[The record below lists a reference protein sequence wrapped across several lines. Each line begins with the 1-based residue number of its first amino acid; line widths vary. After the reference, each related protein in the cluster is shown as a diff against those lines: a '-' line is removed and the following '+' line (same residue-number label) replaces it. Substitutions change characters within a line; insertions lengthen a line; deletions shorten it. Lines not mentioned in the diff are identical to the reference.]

1 MSLMPDTKTKWTA
14 FMVNNSQNLTPLMNK
29 FLYFF
34 LIFPIFSFAQNIR
47 FEGVIQD
54 NNKAPLEM
62 ANIMAMNQTTK
73 TMDAYAITNDK
84 GKFVLNLKPNA
95 SYTIKLSYLGMQ
107 NKEIVLTTQD
117 QNITQT
123 ITMESGGIE
132 LDDVEIVREMPVSIK
147 GDTIVYNADSF
158 KTGTERK
165 LEDVLKK
172 LPGVEVNADGE
183 VEVEGKKVTKLMV
196 EGKDFFDGDTKLG
209 VKNIPADAIDKVQVL
224 RNYNENS
231 ILKGVENNQDNVA
244 MNIKLKAG
252 KKNFWFG
259 DLTAAGGFR
268 PESKFDR
275 YNLNPKLFYYS
286 PKYSINVIANV
297 NNIGEL
303 PLTIQ
308 DYFKFTGGFRN
319 MMAKGGS
326 SFNVSSNDLGISLM
340 RNNRAKEIETDFGA
354 TNFSYNPTKSW
365 SLSGFAI
372 LSASKTDLETQSK
385 TDYLDE
391 NSSEVASTENRQ
403 EVAHQKNN
411 LGLFK
416 LSSSYKPNINF
427 QFDYDILAK
436 FSKQDE
442 DNSLLREAID
452 EDDNATT
459 ENIFTNKKQD
469 PVTVNQNLS
478 FYYTASE
485 KNVFAL
491 EMQHLYQDENPF
503 YNADLAS
510 DPFVTPQGNILGYDD
525 LQNRTNLN
533 QTRFVKTNKLDTK
546 LDYYYML
553 TPKSNIN
560 VTFGN
565 TFSNQNFDSSM
576 YQILDNGNVNEL
588 DNTTNINQVSY
599 RFNDT
604 FLGLHYKVLTGKFT
618 FTPGVS
624 LHTYALNNE
633 QTGTK
638 YTQNFTRILPDFLA
652 IYQIKKAETLTYNF
666 SFTNN
671 FTDINRQAEGFV
683 LNSYSSLSRGNRT
696 LENAIQQSHSLRYFK
711 YNMFNFENISAAAS
725 YNRTMDA
732 VKTRAFFMNVNQIS
746 SPYNSEFADESLT
759 FFGSYGRSFLKYYKA
774 SIMANVNWAKYNN
787 IQIDRNT
794 LQDVLVTN
802 ESFSQNYTL
811 KASTNFKKM
820 PNIELGYSY
829 SVNDYPTD
837 TFFTDKPTVTLD
849 YFFLKSFSFVAEYEF
864 YHYYNSDKSVEN
876 EYDFLSASL
885 IYQKTKDSKWEYKIS
900 ATNLL
905 NTTSLNDDSFS
916 QFSTRTSQ
924 YKVQPRYVM
933 FSLKYNL

>member
-1 MSLMPDTKTKWTA
+1 MKYLTA
-14 FMVNNSQNLTPLMNK
+14 LL
-29 FLYFF
+29 F
-34 LIFPIFSFAQNIR
+34 LISANTFAQTVKL
-47 FEGVIQD
+47 EGTVQD
-54 NNKAPLEM
+54 NAKNPLEM
-62 ANIMAMNQTTK
+62 ANVMAVNQATK
-73 TMDAYAITNDK
+73 AMDAYAITNDK
-84 GKFVLNLKPNA
+84 GKFVLNLKPNTT
-95 SYTIKLSYLGMQ
+95 YTIKLSYLGMQ
-107 NKEIVLTTQD
+107 NKEITITTQT
-117 QNITQT
+117 QNITQN

-132 LDDVEIVREMPVSIK
+132 LDGVEIVREMPVSIK

-158 KTGTERK
+158 KSGTERK

-183 VEVEGKKVTKLMV
+183 VEVEGKKVSKLMV

-244 MNIKLKAG
+244 MNIKLKSG

-259 DLTAAGGFR
+259 DMTASGGFQ
-268 PESKFDR
+268 PEAKFDR
-275 YNLNPKLFYYS
+275 YNINPKLFYYS
-286 PKYSINVIANV
+286 PKYSVNIITNF

-319 MMAKGGS
+319 MMSKGGS
-326 SFNVSSNDLGISLM
+326 SFNVTSNDLGISLL

-365 SLSGFAI
+365 TLSGFAI
-372 LSASKTDLETQSK
+372 LSSSITDLETVS
-385 TDYLDE
+385 TTNFLDPT
-391 NSSEVASTENRQ
+391 STEVASTENRQ
-403 EVAHQKNN
+403 EIAHQKSN

-416 LSSSYKPNINF
+416 LSSTYKPNTNF

-442 DNSLLREAID
+442 DNALLRETID
-452 EDDNATT
+452 ESNTSTT
-459 ENIFTNKKQD
+459 EDILTVKKQD
-469 PVTVNQNLS
+469 PVTINQNLS
-478 FYYTASE
+478 FYYTAAE
-485 KNVFAL
+485 KHVFAF
-491 EMQHLYQDENPF
+491 ETQHLYQDENPF
-503 YNADLAS
+503 YNANLAS
-510 DPFVTPQGNILGYDD
+510 DPFTSPSNNILGYDTN
-525 LQNRTNLN
+525 QVRTDLN
-533 QTRFVKTNKLDTK
+533 QERFVKTNKLDSK

-553 TPKSNIN
+553 TPKSNLN
-560 VTFGN
+560 VTLGN
-565 TFSNQNFDSSM
+565 TYSAQNFNSSM
-576 YQILDNGNVNEL
+576 YQILDNGNVNNL
-588 DNTTNINQVSY
+588 DNTTNTNDVSY
-599 RFNDT
+599 RFNDA
-604 FLGLHYKVLTGKFT
+604 FLGFHYKVLTGKFT

-624 LHTYALNNE
+624 FHTYALNNE
-633 QTGTK
+633 QLGTSFK
-638 YTQNFTRILPDFLA
+638 QNFTRILPDLTA

-666 SFTNN
+666 AFTNN
-671 FTDINRQAEGFV
+671 FTDINRLAEGFV
-683 LNSYSSLSRGNRT
+683 LNNYNSLSSGNRT

-725 YNRTMDA
+725 YNRTVDA
-732 VKTRAFFMNVNQIS
+732 IKTRAFFNNVNQVS
-746 SPYNSEFADESLT
+746 SPFNSEFADETLS
-759 FFGSYGRSFLKYYKA
+759 FFGSYGRSFFKYYKA
-774 SIMANVNWAKYNN
+774 SLNVNVNWSKFNN

-802 ESFSQNYTL
+802 ESFTQNYTL
-811 KASTNFKKM
+811 RASTNFKNL

-829 SVNDYPTD
+829 TVNDYPND
-837 TFFTDKPTVTLD
+837 TFFTDRPTVKLD
-849 YFFLKSFSFVAEYEF
+849 YFFLKSFSFVSEYEF
-864 YHYYNSDKSVEN
+864 YHYYNNDKSVEN

-905 NTTSLNDDSFS
+905 NTTTLNDDNFS

-924 YKVQPRYVM
+924 FRVQPRYVM
-933 FSLKYNL
+933 LSLKYNL